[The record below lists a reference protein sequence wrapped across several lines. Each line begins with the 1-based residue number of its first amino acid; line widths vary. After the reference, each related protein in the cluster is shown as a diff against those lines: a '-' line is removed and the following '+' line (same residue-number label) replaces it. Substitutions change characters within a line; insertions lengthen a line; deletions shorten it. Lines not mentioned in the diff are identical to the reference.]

1 MKSLEE
7 QKKQFLNVFAK
18 TLMNGKITPKQAC
31 SLIESVR
38 DAKMFPD
45 DMESED
51 EQQKGFDEIASTFAD
66 WKITTEEACEAFNE
80 WIDKCKHS
88 KN

>member
-1 MKSLEE
+1 MNSLEQ
-7 QKKQFLNVFAK
+7 QKKQFFAVFAEA
-18 TLMNGKITPKQAC
+18 LINGKITPEQAC

-51 EQQKGFDEIASTFAD
+51 ERQKGFDEIAWTFAD
-66 WKITTEEACEAFNE
+66 WKITTEEACEVFNE
-80 WIDKCKHS
+80 LIDEWKPS